1 MGSAFA
7 AEVRSRRPS
16 ASLTGLCRSLGSCRV
31 RYDTSA
37 MEPSHEKATIGV
49 GPDDRP
55 ASELADLAGDLIR
68 LKGRLRVV
76 LPDDIARLKE
86 RLGELHGPDARA
98 RETDYDLFYRVAV
111 VLHRRREPVTMGDLA
126 TALAVPLS
134 TATRMVDWLVEAG
147 YAERLADPLDRRVV
161 LVGLTESGR
170 TLYATISVF
179 LVERV
184 AALTRGL
191 TPDERATLVTLL
203 RKVLAAVDAAAP

>member
-1 MGSAFA
+1 MSDGADG
-7 AEVRSRRPS
+7 RQ
-16 ASLTGLCRSLGSCRV
+16 G
-31 RYDTSA
+31 
-37 MEPSHEKATIGV
+37 
-49 GPDDRP
+49 
-55 ASELADLAGDLIR
+55 SELIDLAGDLIR

-86 RLGELHGPDARA
+86 QLGALHGADARA
-98 RETDYDLFYRVAV
+98 RAADYDLFYRVAV

-170 TLYATISVF
+170 TLYGTIGAF
-179 LVERV
+179 LEERA
-184 AALTRGL
+184 AALMRAL
-191 TPDERATLVTLL
+191 TPDERATLIRLL
-203 RKVLAAVDAAAP
+203 RKILAAVDAAAP